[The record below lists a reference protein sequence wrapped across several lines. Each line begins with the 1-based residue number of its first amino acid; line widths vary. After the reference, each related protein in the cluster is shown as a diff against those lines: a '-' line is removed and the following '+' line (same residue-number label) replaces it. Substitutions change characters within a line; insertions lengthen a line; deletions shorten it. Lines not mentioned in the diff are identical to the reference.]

1 MKKLILFTLGAA
13 TIAPSFAQTADKP
26 RGYFISQ
33 FKDRTNVKASATGND
48 DCGTTSL
55 VMVGK
60 HFGRIPNS
68 ATRPQTVENTIHN
81 VSAMMMEGNK
91 GGYQNQIVNGAQ
103 KLGLNAQKISPNAH
117 DVSTALNEGKLVIA
131 GGDPMTPGAFGPKHG
146 YVHST
151 SHYIVITEQ
160 KPNGNFVVFD
170 PAGHLTG
177 KDKGI
182 YQISKE
188 ALNSFL
194 STNEVQVV
202 GNATAIGK

>member
-13 TIAPSFAQTADKP
+13 TLSSSFAQSANKP

-33 FKDRTNVKASATGND
+33 FKDSTNINAAVSGNE
-48 DCGTTSL
+48 DCAATSL
-55 VMVGK
+55 VMVAK
-60 HFGRIPNS
+60 HFGMLSPVATAPN
-68 ATRPQTVENTIHN
+68 QVEGTIKKVYGDMAAGPSKN
-81 VSAMMMEGNK
+81 WV
-91 GGYQNQIVNGAQ
+91 INGAE
-103 KLGLNAQKISPNAH
+103 KLGLRYQKIEPNANA
-117 DVSTALNEGKLVIA
+117 VSAALHSGQKVIA

-151 SHYIVITEQ
+151 SHYIVVTEQ

-170 PAGHLTG
+170 PAGHLKG

-194 STNEVQVV
+194 STHEAQVV